1 YTSLTY
7 LSILFIP
14 TSTPYIYTL
23 SLHDALPISCA
34 LVRYNLAFWRRV
46 NMKTSLSFAFLTL
59 ALVGSIQLEAQAQEN
74 QLQITQDKQY
84 KVKAKGDRVVVQDK
98 SKPVRRALEEQYA
111 KIAEANRNRNL

>member
-84 KVKAKGDRVVVQDK
+84 KDRK
-98 SKPVRRALEEQYA
+98 STRLNSSHVSISYA
-111 KIAEANRNRNL
+111 VFCLKKKKKIEII